1 MSEFAI
7 DAGALRARIEIVQRV
22 RAKNTAGYDVTA
34 SGKESDEK
42 VVYRCR
48 AQFTRQSGTEA
59 IKAGADFST
68 VKVRFLIRACPVKLS
83 RLMYVK
89 YNDQYYNISYINE
102 YGDRGKYTEILAE
115 LKELGGI
122 ANGSE

>member
-1 MSEFAI
+1 MSEFAT

-22 RAKNTAGYDVTA
+22 SVKNAAGYDVTA
-34 SGKESDEK
+34 SGEESDEK

-68 VKVRFLIRACPVKLS
+68 IKVRFLIRACPVKLS

-122 ANGSE
+122 ANGSG

>member
-1 MSEFAI
+1 MSGMNI
-7 DAGALRARIEIVQRV
+7 DAGALNRRIEIVQRV
-22 RAKNTAGYDVTA
+22 KTVNKSGYETLT
-34 SGKESDEK
+34 EK
-42 VVYRCR
+42 VVYRCW

-115 LKELGGI
+115 LKELGGS

>member
-7 DAGALRARIEIVQRV
+7 DAGAMRARIEIVQRV

-68 VKVRFLIRACPVKLS
+68 IRVRFLIRACPVKLS

-102 YGDRGKYTEILAE
+102 YGDSGKYTEILAE

-122 ANGSE
+122 ENGSE